1 MNEFVKGIKNYIK
14 LIRVRHWIK
23 NLLIFLALV
32 FSGELLEK
40 GQLFKVINAF
50 CAFSL
55 MASIIYII
63 NDIRD
68 RENDKKHK
76 TKCKRPIASGAISV
90 KCAVI
95 YAIILMGIV
104 IGIIVV
110 SKMNKIAIMLM
121 TIYFILN
128 LAYSLGLKN
137 VPLIDLLIL
146 VSGFI
151 IRVMLG
157 GVVID
162 VKISNWLFLTVLSMS
177 FYLGLGKRRGEII
190 KNGNT
195 SRKVLQYYSK
205 EYLDKSMIMFL
216 TMTIIFYSLWVIG
229 NNLYVNENMLI
240 WTIPLVITIVMKYS
254 MNIESVSDGDPIEV
268 VYKDKTLILLIFLYV
283 IFIIGTIYLGRIIQC

>member
-14 LIRVRHWIK
+14 LIRVKHWIK

-63 NDIRD
+63 NDIKD

-90 KCAVI
+90 
-95 YAIILMGIV
+95 
-104 IGIIVV
+104 IVV
-110 SKMNKIAIMLM
+110 SKMNKMAIMLM
-121 TIYFILN
+121 TRYFILN
-128 LAYSLGLKN
+128 LAYSLELKN

-151 IRVMLG
+151 IRVILG

-229 NNLYVNENMLI
+229 DNLYVNENMLI
-240 WTIPLVITIVMKYS
+240 WTIPLVITIIMKYS

-268 VYKDKTLILLIFLYV
+268 VYKDKTLIFLIFLYA
-283 IFIIGTIYLGRIIQC
+283 IFIIGTIYFRRIIQC